1 MPSKYNVASLFA
13 GIGGICLGFK
23 EAGADIVWAN
33 EIDKYACHLADFS
46 LNPKFWTSYDNGLE
60 NSFIAE
66 IPVQPQSSEE

>member
-33 EIDKYACHLADFS
+33 EIDKYACHLAGFS
-46 LNPKFWTSYDNGLE
+46 LNP
-60 NSFIAE
+60 
-66 IPVQPQSSEE
+66 